1 MTDDEWSTFLDFAK
15 NKSLE
20 LDDIYYLMK
29 RKERESNIADNARHQ
44 VASQMKKIQ
53 EQPRSLATAGSATV
67 ETSKDDQVFETLLGI
82 DHELDNAF
90 G

>member
-1 MTDDEWSTFLDFAK
+1 
-15 NKSLE
+15 
-20 LDDIYYLMK
+20 MK

-44 VASQMKKIQ
+44 VASQMKKVQ

-67 ETSKDDQVFETLLGI
+67 ETSKDDQVFEALLGI

-90 G
+90 GG